1 MLLLRNLIRS
11 PLFLIGIFFKLI
23 ITLFAHDNIAS
34 LLYIPFLQNGFKFEE
49 ILFWDAWINTGGQ
62 ANAFPYGIGM
72 IIAFLPIGY
81 IFNLIGISENIWY
94 YSTLLIAD
102 GCVLYF
108 LLLCYPKLPL
118 TKVILVY
125 WWSPIT
131 ILAIYMMGYNDLIPI
146 SMLMLSIYLLQKQ
159 RFTPSAIVLSLSIS
173 TKLSMVIAVPFFLI
187 FIFNTKSIRTY
198 FPQFITWLMLSLI
211 TFSIPMLISE
221 FALSMIVE
229 NKEIHKVLYLA
240 INLKDG
246 VSIYVLPLIYTI
258 ILYTIWRLR
267 KMSFELFIGTIGLSF
282 LGILSFTPAALG
294 WFVWVVP
301 FLAIFQLTHDR
312 LSLYLGTL
320 YSVLYATIATID
332 YGWLPTLELKQF
344 VPSINTLHVALA
356 IVLIQR
362 IIRRLVLEN
371 PYYRFF
377 KKPKVISIAGDS
389 GAGKDTLVSSLVEVF
404 GQHSCASISAD
415 DYHLWDRKK
424 PLWQVLT
431 HLNPLANDLSRLAGD
446 VSNLAQRFSIH
457 ARHYDHVTGKMT
469 KPKKIKSNDFIFLS
483 GLHAIYTPELKE
495 LSDLKIYLDIDE
507 DLRKYFK
514 LKRDVLD
521 RGKSK
526 ESVLRSLEER
536 RSDSVKF
543 IRPQRKYADLVLSL
557 QPLDADRLEYLPP
570 EENLKLKL
578 QVDYM
583 GQIDTLAIHRTL
595 VGICGLHVDIE
606 YREDN
611 KTVVIIEGECSSEDI
626 ELAFSILCKEF
637 KENMQLQ
644 PVWQPNTTGLM
655 QLFIIIFLS
664 NKVKRG

>member
-1 MLLLRNLIRS
+1 M
-11 PLFLIGIFFKLI
+11 
-23 ITLFAHDNIAS
+23 
-34 LLYIPFLQNGFKFEE
+34 
-49 ILFWDAWINTGGQ
+49 
-62 ANAFPYGIGM
+62 
-72 IIAFLPIGY
+72 
-81 IFNLIGISENIWY
+81 
-94 YSTLLIAD
+94 
-102 GCVLYF
+102 
-108 LLLCYPKLPL
+108 
-118 TKVILVY
+118 KVILVY

-131 ILAIYMMGYNDLIPI
+131 ILAVYMMGYNDLIPI
-146 SMLMLSIYLLQKQ
+146 SMLMLAIYLLQTQ

-173 TKLSMVIAVPFFLI
+173 TKLSMVVAVPFFLI
-187 FIFNTKSIRTY
+187 FIFNTKSIRQY
-198 FPQFITWLMLSLI
+198 FRQFVTWLMLSLI
-211 TFSIPMLISE
+211 IFSIPMLISE
-221 FALSMIVE
+221 FALSMILE
-229 NKEIHKVLYLA
+229 NKEIQKVLYLA

-258 ILYTIWRLR
+258 ALYTIWRLR

-282 LGILSFTPAALG
+282 LVILSFTPAALG

-301 FLAIFQLTHDR
+301 FLAIFQLTHDK

-344 VPSINTLHVALA
+344 LPSINTLHVALA

-362 IIRRLVLEN
+362 LIRRIVVEN

-377 KKPKVISIAGDS
+377 KRPKVISIAGDS
-389 GAGKDTLVSSLVEVF
+389 GAGKDTLVSSLVDVF
-404 GQHSCASISAD
+404 GKHSCASISAD

-446 VSNLAQRFSIH
+446 VSNLAQRLSIH

-483 GLHAIYTPELKE
+483 GL
-495 LSDLKIYLDIDE
+495 KIYLDIDE

-514 LKRDVLD
+514 LNRDLLD

-526 ESVLRSLEER
+526 ESVLRSLDER
-536 RSDSVKF
+536 RSDSVRF
-543 IRPQRKYADLVLSL
+543 IKPQRKHADLVLSL
-557 QPLDADRLEYLPP
+557 QPLDADRLEYLPSK
-570 EENLKLKL
+570 ENLKLKL
-578 QVDYM
+578 QVEYKS
-583 GQIDTLAIHRTL
+583 QIDTLAIHRTL

-606 YREDN
+606 YCEDN
-611 KTVVIIEGECSSEDI
+611 KTVVVIEGECSSEDI

-644 PVWQPNTTGLM
+644 PVWQPNITGLM
-655 QLFIIIFLS
+655 QLFVIIFLS
-664 NKVKRG
+664 NRVKRS